1 MRFEGVQLSS
11 GRNSRVDFSASMVGS
26 TNRIRIGRHKVD
38 MKCAG
43 KSGVHVKARL
53 VVRRSIWAGYLRAL
67 S

>member
-1 MRFEGVQLSS
+1 MRFEGVHLSS
-11 GRNSRVDFSASMVGS
+11 GHNRRVDFSASMAGS
-26 TNRIRIGRHKVD
+26 TNRISIGRHKAD

-53 VVRRSIWAGYLRAL
+53 IVRMSLCAGYLRAL